1 MKTILANQVK
11 RHFACFARHGQYG
24 ITTKQLTYR
33 KVLFQ
38 IGVSVAG
45 VAVVSLAFVNP
56 GTVWIV
62 LKELEPETHVQ
73 DTPY

>member
-11 RHFACFARHGQYG
+11 RQFARFARHS
-24 ITTKQLTYR
+24 YR

-38 IGVSVAG
+38 SSVSVAA
-45 VAVVSLAFVNP
+45 VAVVSEVFVNP

>member
-11 RHFACFARHGQYG
+11 GHFACFARHGQYG
-24 ITTKQLTYR
+24 IITKQLTYR
-33 KVLFQ
+33 FQ
-38 IGVSVAG
+38 SGVCVAG